1 MLLLGTNVVR
11 GLSGAGTQVAT
22 GAVRGVGA
30 EAGAG
35 TRQGQGRDRGVG
47 VIPADL
53 AAAAFEECIV
63 RTEM

>member
-35 TRQGQGRDRGVG
+35 TRQGEGGGGRERQGVG
-47 VIPADL
+47 
-53 AAAAFEECIV
+53 
-63 RTEM
+63 